1 MGIGF
6 DFIMIVPLPLSCC
19 GFYFVF
25 GHEVS
30 FFRRFQRHPVDD
42 YSTAS
47 CDFGALAGENEPTS
61 FYSAISEG

>member
-6 DFIMIVPLPLSCC
+6 DFIVIVPFLLSCC

-30 FFRRFQRHPVDD
+30 VFHQFQHHPVDD

-47 CDFGALAGENEPTS
+47 CDFSALAGGKEPMS
-61 FYSAISEG
+61 FYSAIFEG